1 MSIRSRFLRADDAVF
16 VISVAARLVGMHANT
31 LRKYESE
38 ELLRPAR
45 THGNLRLYSNEDIAR
60 LRQIKTLSEEHGIN
74 VAGIRL
80 ALAVAEEIR
89 QLRADV
95 AVGEPTRSKEL
106 VSRLDRILKKLELSF
121 EDERR

>member
-1 MSIRSRFLRADDAVF
+1 MSVRSGFLRSDDAVF

-38 ELLRPAR
+38 ALLRPAR

-60 LRQIKTLSEEHGIN
+60 LRQIKALSEEHGIN
-74 VAGIRL
+74 VAGIKL
-80 ALAVAEEIR
+80 ALTVGEEIR

-95 AVGEPTRSKEL
+95 ARDEPPRARD
-106 VSRLDRILKKLELSF
+106 VVARLDRILKRLELSL